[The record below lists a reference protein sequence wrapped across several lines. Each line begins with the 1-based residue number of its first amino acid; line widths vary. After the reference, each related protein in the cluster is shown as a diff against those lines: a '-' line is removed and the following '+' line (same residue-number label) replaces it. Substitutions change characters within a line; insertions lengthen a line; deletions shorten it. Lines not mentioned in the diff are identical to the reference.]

1 MIPKKKKVENEK
13 KRAAKEIQLKEI
25 PAPSRFINKWV
36 IFGVPCI
43 VALYCLT
50 SDNAL
55 ALEADDAMKTT
66 SEALEKILTGSW
78 LRVGLLAGMIGGVVM
93 SAVKQSPIIFAGS
106 MGTGL
111 GALYYKGWVADSFT
125 ALI

>member
-1 MIPKKKKVENEK
+1 M
-13 KRAAKEIQLKEI
+13 
-25 PAPSRFINKWV
+25 NKNR
-36 IFGVPCI
+36 I
-43 VALYCLT
+43 VFAVLSLTAVYCLT
-50 SDNAL
+50 SDCSWAL
-55 ALEADDAMKTT
+55 DADDAMKAT
-66 SEALEKILTGSW
+66 SEALEKTLTGSW

>member
-1 MIPKKKKVENEK
+1 MNKN
-13 KRAAKEIQLKEI
+13 
-25 PAPSRFINKWV
+25 RFVWTIL
-36 IFGVPCI
+36 
-43 VALYCLT
+43 ALTGIYCLT
-50 SDNAL
+50 SDGSF
-55 ALEADDAMKTT
+55 ALEADDAMKAT
-66 SEALEKILTGSW
+66 SEALEKTLTGSW

>member
-1 MIPKKKKVENEK
+1 MISKKTNRQDLHQ
-13 KRAAKEIQLKEI
+13 KRVFKDLDFTHKSILLTTLTI
-25 PAPSRFINKWV
+25 LVFI
-36 IFGVPCI
+36 
-43 VALYCLT
+43 CLT
-50 SDNAL
+50 SDHSWAL
-55 ALEADDAMKTT
+55 QADDAMRAT
-66 SEALEKILTGSW
+66 SEALEKTLTGSW

-93 SAVKQSPIIFAGS
+93 SAVKQSPLIFAGS

>member
-1 MIPKKKKVENEK
+1 MISKKKK
-13 KRAAKEIQLKEI
+13 AKETRLKEI
-25 PAPSRFINKWV
+25 PSPSGFINKW
-36 IFGVPCI
+36 ILFGIPCI
-43 VALYCLT
+43 LALYGLT
-50 SDNAL
+50 GDSSF
-55 ALEADDAMKTT
+55 ALEADDAMKAT
-66 SEALEKILTGSW
+66 SEALEKTLTGSW

>member
-1 MIPKKKKVENEK
+1 MVTKKIKTETCQQNEQIVPQKQIIPSTLIT
-13 KRAAKEIQLKEI
+13 KEAVVTVLTLSAIYYFVNN
-25 PAPSRFINKWV
+25 ACW
-36 IFGVPCI
+36 
-43 VALYCLT
+43 AL
-50 SDNAL
+50 S
-55 ALEADDAMKTT
+55 ADDAMKAT
-66 SEALEKILTGSW
+66 SEALEKTLTGSW

-111 GALYYKGWVADSFT
+111 GALYYKGWVTDSFT